1 MAIKRFIGLTT
12 VVIAA
17 SISSARAGPCSP
29 EIDSMLARIDAR
41 LEAKAAAGPSAK
53 ESAGALVDRQPTPS
67 SIARAE
73 ESLGEVSTETVAAV
87 KQAMGRAHAA
97 DSAGDKNAC
106 EQALAEV
113 QRLIGP

>member
-1 MAIKRFIGLTT
+1 MAIKSFIGLTT
-12 VVIAA
+12 VIIAA

-29 EIDSMLARIDAR
+29 EIDSMQARIDAR
-41 LEAKAAAGPSAK
+41 LEAKAAAGPGAK
-53 ESAGALVDRQPTPS
+53 ESAGALVDRQPTPG

-87 KQAMGRAHAA
+87 KQAMGHAHAA

-113 QRLIGP
+113 QRLMGP

>member
-1 MAIKRFIGLTT
+1 MTIRRFIGITA

-17 SISSARAGPCSP
+17 SISSADAGPCSP
-29 EIDSMLARIDAR
+29 EIDGMQARVDAR
-41 LEAKAAAGPSAK
+41 LEVKAAAGPSAK

-73 ESLGEVSTETVAAV
+73 ERLGEVSAEAVAAV
-87 KQAMGRAHAA
+87 KQALGRARTT

-106 EQALAEV
+106 EQAFAEV
-113 QRLIGP
+113 QRLIGT

>member
-1 MAIKRFIGLTT
+1 MTVLQLAGASAIVLLASTSIGY
-12 VVIAA
+12 
-17 SISSARAGPCSP
+17 AGPCSA
-29 EIDSMLARIDAR
+29 EIDSMQTRVDAR

-53 ESAGALVDRQPTPS
+53 ESTDALAHRQPTPS

-73 ESLGEVSTETVAAV
+73 ERLREMSAETVAAV
-87 KQAMGRAHAA
+87 KQALGRARAA

>member
-1 MAIKRFIGLTT
+1 MSIKCFIGLTA
-12 VVIAA
+12 VIIAA

-29 EIDSMLARIDAR
+29 EIDSMQARIDAR
-41 LEAKAAAGPSAK
+41 LEAKAAAGPGAK

-87 KQAMGRAHAA
+87 KQAMERARAA

>member
-1 MAIKRFIGLTT
+1 MPIQRFIGLTAA
-12 VVIAA
+12 VIAA

-41 LEAKAAAGPSAK
+41 LEAKAAAGPGAK
-53 ESAGALVDRQPTPS
+53 ESAGALVHRQPTPS
-67 SIARAE
+67 SVASAE

-87 KQAMGRAHAA
+87 KQAMERARAA